1 MPCQAHRRIAAS
13 PQTSTR
19 PARNPGCLLAGTVA
33 LEESDRGAH
42 AAMVAT
48 LHQHGFV
55 RLLEGPERR
64 ELAGRRTCHWVRRTI
79 RSHRDRRLDPTAI
92 PPPSCG
98 IGANASLASAVG
110 SVVAPSELF
119 IRLDWARQVTAMSA
133 PAGSE
138 RRSCCGRG
146 SAGRAWGDEPR
157 GCRRRRGNVIRSVS
171 GSRWP
176 MPCAEGRLGPAPLL
190 AHGATGAKNGSRRG
204 STGPDC
210 PRRRQSV
217 IAVEGSSADSLRPR
231 QTGRS

>member
-157 GCRRRRGNVIRSVS
+157 GCRRL
-171 GSRWP
+171 
-176 MPCAEGRLGPAPLL
+176 EGERDPQRFWIAVADAL
-190 AHGATGAKNGSRRG
+190 
-204 STGPDC
+204 
-210 PRRRQSV
+210 RRRAPGPCPPS
-217 IAVEGSSADSLRPR
+217 RPR
-231 QTGRS
+231 SHGSQEREPTRVDWPRLSATPSERYCS